1 MARYDDRPARRRN
14 SRDYDDRAPA
24 PRRSS
29 RDDYDDRDDRREP
42 PPRGN
47 SRGSIIVLDGDR
59 GDDFLDRLFGAGAS
73 DEEYDDE
80 DLDDDNEDDDAPQDP
95 PARNGH
101 RFFGGR

>member
-1 MARYDDRPARRRN
+1 MPRYDDRPARRRN

-24 PRRSS
+24 PRR
-29 RDDYDDRDDRREP
+29 RARDDDYDDREP
-42 PPRGN
+42 PPARSGG

-59 GDDFLDRLFGAGAS
+59 GDDFLNRLFGDGAA

-80 DLDDDNEDDDAPQDP
+80 DLDDDEEDDAPQDP